1 MIKALQNTTITVL
14 FSLASILVVS
24 SSWAFDAN
32 DVWFRDI
39 QAPPPEV
46 LNALNRQAIPQQ
58 FQGCQAAAC
67 RMVAAEAGTP
77 YTGPDPLPPDR
88 RNILGVAEQLQ
99 TDGIDSNL
107 HVPSEPGASQLGHLV
122 DDVTAPGRRPAVIV
136 GLSPFHD
143 PQRPGAGDVTGHAVV
158 VDGTW
163 TDPATG
169 REYFVVRDSGV
180 AAVDNL
186 NDPLLGRHQGG
197 VYLKPKRTAD
207 WSVRHVLE
215 PLPKGP
221 YGAPNPRLN
230 PNLRPNRLAGA
241 NLPQLA
247 GVKGAQIADD
257 AVRAGTTADDAA
269 RAAARAKDMADT
281 ADKLDGLADAG
292 KGRSALGKAVGALE
306 AIGKI
311 ADTAEGA
318 IAAAQLA
325 DLFRQINK
333 ASDPELSPEERNSL
347 LDKIRQAANDLRDSA
362 AVGAIMQRHPV
373 VAVIYGAWTVGCLAG
388 EFRSASTE
396 ASGGCLDRHISAWD
410 RANEDI
416 ESWWTG
422 NPTARE
428 AHARA
433 LCDKF
438 LKAVREKRVVRAI
451 DPTTDKPYTTFE
463 ICNAIKR
470 GETIGDYIQSASVS
484 PEEVTEELPRPE
496 VALLPPTCDPAQNKA
511 IIANLR
517 RAANDGNQAAQGH
530 IARME
535 AINGQI
541 ASANSSYESA
551 KQAYDG
557 GNIDTARTA
566 LTAAQ
571 TSLDGMGGAP
581 DCPDLRGKI
590 TSGLAKAGRLEGILT
605 EVRNAVNSCD
615 AGTIQGIRQSYGD
628 LNHPAVDALFRQGD
642 AIVQAAAA
650 YEDAK
655 IAYSGGN
662 LGSAE
667 SSLHRARG
675 ALSRA
680 GGSVCPDL
688 RQRVEDG
695 LGRIERLRDAIRSA
709 EQAAASC
716 NASTV
721 ERWSTSLA
729 KVSNPAANPVKAK
742 LKRARTECEAKAV
755 AERNATCERK
765 HGRGYYAGEPDA
777 GGTFYC
783 IPNRSA
789 ADAWCNANNSGSGWK
804 ASKINAKGGFG
815 CDRSAKQQQA
825 ENSASCRNQY
835 GAGYYAGKPRKDGTY
850 FCLPTK
856 KTANA
861 KCRQINGPGAIA
873 GRIKPDGSHD
883 CQWSGKARTQ
893 QAWADCR
900 RQFGNALANV
910 KIFKNG
916 TYQCIYNTAR
926 RQPQH
931 DPRSSAAAA
940 AAAGAIIQG
949 IIGAA
954 TNRDRGRQP
963 SSGGHQPPPTVYT
976 PPRTRGSGRSD
987 HCKNMSIAAPTCS

>member
-1 MIKALQNTTITVL
+1 MTKALKNTAITAL
-14 FSLASILVVS
+14 LWLASILVVS

-281 ADKLDGLADAG
+281 ADKLDELADAG

-362 AVGAIMQRHPV
+362 AVGAIMQRHPA

-428 AHARA
+428 ANARS
-433 LCDKF
+433 LCNKF
-438 LKAVREKRVVRAI
+438 MAAVRQKRVRLKGDFTVLDA
-451 DPTTDKPYTTFE
+451 
-463 ICNAIKR
+463 CNAIKR
-470 GETIGDYIQSASVS
+470 GDTISDMIETAAVS
-484 PEEVTEELPRPE
+484 PDDVTEDPPKPE
-496 VALLPPTCDPAQNKA
+496 VSLLPPTCDPAENQA

-517 RAANDGNQAAQGH
+517 QAANDGSEVAQGH
-530 IARME
+530 LARIE
-535 AINGQI
+535 G
-541 ASANSSYESA
+541 ANAQVAGAKASYESA
-551 KQAYDG
+551 KQAYDAG
-557 GNIDTARTA
+557 DLAAARA
-566 LTAAQ
+566 SLNAAQ
-571 TSLDGMGGAP
+571 ASIDGLGAGAP

-590 TSGLAKAGRLEGILT
+590 AGGLERADRLERILS
-605 EVRNAVNSCD
+605 EARAAVSGCD
-615 AGTIQGIRQSYGD
+615 PAAVQAVEQSYGSLD
-628 LNHPAVDALFRQGD
+628 HPALTPLLAQGD
-642 AIVQAAAA
+642 AIVQANAV

-825 ENSASCRNQY
+825 ENSASCRKQY